1 MVESMDYP
9 LNNRKAE
16 VLSNGELYL
25 IFLSEGFE
33 EVLTFLKFLTF

>member
-9 LNNRKAE
+9 YNNRNAE

-25 IFLSEGFE
+25 IFLSEEGFE
-33 EVLTFLKFLTF
+33 EETLK